1 MPSPGQDKFLEK
13 YNNLNNEQREAV
25 DTIEGPVLVIAGP
38 GTGKTQVLTMR
49 IANILLKTDVPPD
62 AILALTFTES
72 GVKAMKERL
81 LAIIGTPA
89 YYVNIHTFH
98 SFASNIIQANP
109 DEFIHSSQV
118 EPLSDLERIYIFK
131 EIFDELE
138 IKSIKPFSSEYYYLQ
153 TTIGKIKDLKREGI
167 NPAEF
172 LNFVNTADF
181 EEKDLIKN
189 LDLQKVYDLYQSKLK
204 VYKRYDF
211 EDMINFAIDRFKTN
225 PDFLR
230 SNQERFQ
237 YFLVDEFQDTNSAQ
251 AELLYLLNSYEEFA
265 ESPNLFVVG
274 DDDQSIY
281 RFQGAS
287 IENILNFH
295 ERYPESQVVTLRENY
310 RSNQEVV
317 SAAAN
322 LIKNNK
328 LRISNKIN
336 IDKLQKAQHSNK
348 TPVVTYGCFSSFLSE
363 NHYIVSEIKSLI
375 DSGVK
380 LSEIAIIYRNNS
392 DGDEI
397 RNLLNRFDIKYK
409 IVGGEDILNSGLI
422 IRFLHLMRVIYKA
435 REATEDLD
443 LFTLLNYEFLKFNT
457 LDILRLSRFASNK
470 KINLFEA
477 LDHADI
483 LAAGIEELDKLKE
496 FRVKL
501 IEWNHESVNKTFIE
515 FIEDLLNNSGF
526 LDWILNQNENYLL
539 LNKINSFLSE
549 IKRLNRSDNNLNL
562 EKFLKYIDL
571 MYENKIQIS
580 EENISVDYEAVNL
593 LTAHKSKGLEFEYV
607 FIPQFIE
614 KKWSNTISR
623 DLIKLPQNILKSTA
637 RLSVEDKKAQ
647 QTEDER
653 RLFFVALTRAK
664 KAIYITSADKYP
676 SGKDAI
682 VSMFLSELDNN
693 EVIKI
698 DCKKYEQENKQ
709 IIEKLLK
716 QFERVSTQNE
726 QENAF
731 LKESIHGFKLSASSL
746 NTYLECPYKFKLQF
760 LFRTPKEQ
768 TKALTLGIVTHKVL
782 EESYKLI
789 KEKKPVSFDF
799 MTSVFR
805 DTLNNQILNDRDKK
819 SIEEDGLSILKI
831 YYETY
836 SSEFNDKRFGFF
848 FLEKFFGWGWSKPML
863 EGTPLQGKIDK
874 IEIID
879 NEKKLI
885 KITDYKTGKPKSRNE
900 ILGETKYSEGNEFR
914 QLLFYK
920 LLIELDETFKYKV
933 HEVELDFIGK
943 RGEKPKR
950 ESFII
955 NDSEVESLRKTI
967 LDVSNSIKIL
977 KFERTDDYSH
987 CVNCDFRNHCWPDG
1001 LPTFNPKEFVANT
1014 DENEDLKLESELEK
1028 PESVKDQPTT
1038 TQPDKSEESVQLGL
1052 MI

>member
-1 MPSPGQDKFLEK
+1 MPIPGHDKFLER
-13 YNNLNNEQREAV
+13 YNKLNTEQQRAV
-25 DTIEGPVLVIAGP
+25 DAIEGPVLVIAGP

-81 LAIIGTPA
+81 LSIIGAPA

-98 SFASNIIQANP
+98 SFSSSIIQANP

-131 EIFDELE
+131 EIFDELD

-153 TTIGKIKDLKREGI
+153 TTIAKIKDLKREGVNPLAYLTFI
-167 NPAEF
+167 NNE
-172 LNFVNTADF
+172 NFDQ
-181 EEKDLIKN
+181 KDLDKN
-189 LDLQKVYDLYQSKLK
+189 LDLHKVYELYQSKLK

-211 EDMINFAIDRFKTN
+211 EDMINFAIDRFKSN

-237 YFLVDEFQDTNSAQ
+237 YFLIDEFQDTNSAQ

-295 ERYPESQVVTLRENY
+295 ERYPESEVVVLKENY

-317 SAAAN
+317 SAASN
-322 LIKNNK
+322 VIKNNK

-336 IDKLQKAQHSNK
+336 INKQQKAQHENK
-348 TPVVTYGCFSSFLSE
+348 EPVVKYGCFSSFLSE
-363 NHYIVSEIKSLI
+363 NHYIASTIKDLI
-375 DSGVK
+375 ENK
-380 LSEIAIIYRNNS
+380 NIKPSEIAIIYRNNN
-392 DGDEI
+392 DADELKNI
-397 RNLLNRFDIKYK
+397 LTRFDIKYK
-409 IVGGEDILNSGLI
+409 IVGGEDILNTGLI
-422 IRFLHLMRVIYKA
+422 IRLLHLLRVIYKI
-435 REATEDLD
+435 RESTEDLD
-443 LFTLLNYEFLKFNT
+443 LFTLLNYEFLKFNP
-457 LDILRLSRFASNK
+457 LDILKLSRFASNK
-470 KINLFEA
+470 KINLFESLNHKEIESSDIKS
-477 LDHADI
+477 LD
-483 LAAGIEELDKLKE
+483 LLKE
-496 FRVKL
+496 FKNKL
-501 IEWNHESVNKTFIE
+501 IQWNHDSVNKTFID
-515 FIEDLLNNSGF
+515 FIEELVNNSGF
-526 LDWILNQNENYLL
+526 LDWILIQKDNYIL
-539 LNKINSFLSE
+539 LNKLNSFLSE

-580 EENISVDYEAVNL
+580 EENLSVEYEAINL

-614 KKWSNTISR
+614 KKWSNTVSR

-637 RLSVEDKKAQ
+637 QLSVEDKKHQ
-647 QTEDER
+647 QIEDER

-664 KAIYITSADKYP
+664 SGILITSADKYP
-676 SGKDAI
+676 NGKDAI
-682 VSMFLSELDNN
+682 VSMFFNELN
-693 EVIKI
+693 ETEIIKI
-698 DCKKYEQENKQ
+698 DCKKYEQENKRM
-709 IIEKLLK
+709 IEILLK
-716 QFERVSTQNE
+716 QYETVQSYTE
-726 QENAF
+726 HEEAF

-746 NTYLECPYKFKLQF
+746 NTYIECPYKFKLQF
-760 LFRTPKEQ
+760 LFRTPKVQ
-768 TKALTLGIVTHKVL
+768 TKPLALGIVIHKVL

-789 KEKKPVSFDF
+789 KNKELVSYDF
-799 MTSVFR
+799 MVNVFR
-805 DTLNNQILNDRDKK
+805 ETLKDQILNDRDKK
-819 SIEEDGLSILKI
+819 SIEEDGLSILQS

-836 SSEFNDKRFGFF
+836 PNDFTVKKFNFF

-885 KITDYKTGKPKSRNE
+885 KITDYKTGNPKSRSE
-900 ILGETKYSEGNEFR
+900 ILGETKYSEGNEYR

-920 LLIELDETFKYKV
+920 LLIELDDTFKYKV
-933 HEVELDFIGK
+933 HEVELDFIGNRK
-943 RGEKPKR
+943 NKPKR
-950 ESFII
+950 ETFII
-955 NDSEVESLRKTI
+955 NDADVEELRSTIIEVSENIRK
-967 LDVSNSIKIL
+967 L
-977 KFERTDDYSH
+977 KFERTTNFNG
-987 CVNCDFRNHCWPDG
+987 CANCDFKNHCWPDG
-1001 LPTFNPKEFVANT
+1001 IPTFNPEEFKLIEEEKKEDQANS
-1014 DENEDLKLESELEK
+1014 ESI
-1028 PESVKDQPTT
+1028 
-1038 TQPDKSEESVQLGL
+1038 QLGL
-1052 MI
+1052 AI